1 MLVRRQ
7 LSGPKLE
14 ASTSLAAI
22 GEEGEDGQDGEFH
35 EVDGDLDENADLM
48 NRTETGTFPWSP

>member
-14 ASTSLAAI
+14 SSTSLAAI
-22 GEEGEDGQDGEFH
+22 GEKAEDVQNGE
-35 EVDGDLDENADLM
+35 LDENADLM
-48 NRTETGTFPWSP
+48 NRTETGEPP